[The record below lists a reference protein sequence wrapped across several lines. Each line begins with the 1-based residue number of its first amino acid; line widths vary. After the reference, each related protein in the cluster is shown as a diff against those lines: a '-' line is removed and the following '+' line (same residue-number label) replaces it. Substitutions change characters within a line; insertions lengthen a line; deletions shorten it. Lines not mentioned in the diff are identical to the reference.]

1 MSATDKKKL
10 DGIATGATKITV
22 DAALSSSSTNPVQNK
37 VINSALA
44 GKAATSHTHTA
55 TQVTG
60 LTASRAVVS
69 NSAGKLTVSAVT
81 STELGYLDG
90 VTSAIQTQLNGKAA
104 SSHTHSVATTSAN
117 GFMSAADKTNLN
129 SAISRISQLETKYNN
144 MLAKLKTAVFIK
156 Q

>member
-10 DGIATGATKITV
+10 DGIASGATKITV

-44 GKAATSHTHTA
+44 GKAA
-55 TQVTG
+55 
-60 LTASRAVVS
+60 
-69 NSAGKLTVSAVT
+69 
-81 STELGYLDG
+81 
-90 VTSAIQTQLNGKAA
+90 

-117 GFMSAADKTNLN
+117 GFMSASDKTNLN
-129 SAISRISQLETKYNN
+129 SAISRISKLESNYAT
-144 MLAKLKTAVFIK
+144 MLSKLKTAVFIK